1 MKKETLDKLDI
12 NERARV
18 RSVESLSPMYRR
30 LLDLGFV
37 RGSTVECVGKSPSG
51 DHSAYLVRGAVIAL
65 RSEDARGIEVS
76 FCEDLEVEN

>member
-18 RSVESLSPMYRR
+18 RSVEPLSPMYRR

-51 DHSAYLVRGAVIAL
+51 DPSAYLVRGAVIAL

-76 FCEDLEVEN
+76 FCEELEVKN

>member
-1 MKKETLDKLDI
+1 MKKEKLDKLDI

-51 DHSAYLVRGAVIAL
+51 DPSAYLVRGAVIAL
-65 RSEDARGIEVS
+65 RSEDARGIGVS
-76 FCEDLEVEN
+76 FCEELEVEN

>member
-51 DHSAYLVRGAVIAL
+51 DPSAYLVRGAVIAL

-76 FCEDLEVEN
+76 FCEELEVEN

>member
-18 RSVESLSPMYRR
+18 RGVELCSPMYRR

-37 RGSTVECVGKSPSG
+37 RGSLVECVGKSPSG
-51 DHSAYLVRGAVIAL
+51 DPSAYLVRGAVIAL
-65 RSEDARGIEVS
+65 RSEDARGIGVS
-76 FCEDLEVEN
+76 FDEDLGVED

>member
-51 DHSAYLVRGAVIAL
+51 DPSAYLVRGAVIAL

-76 FCEDLEVEN
+76 FCEDLGVEN